1 MVKVNNL
8 HVLLTIKLK
17 GLIYLD
23 LSSLNL
29 NVLQQLTIAVWWKPS
44 EDTSRVLDQNG
55 GKRYTKQGF
64 GKLTWSLEV
73 YRWES
78 RDYTSAVKAEKGS
91 TREQLFNRRTLPQ
104 KHWLEDTKRLRN
116 KSYIRPFK
124 TNGNFVLKNWKTSE
138 QENPTAVFPEYEINQ
153 MLPFHICTAGSPQL
167 IQKGWHSV
175 PTSSHF
181 PVNRKLL
188 SLLKTV
194 DSSKACRKCVKFL
207 LPSWDAP
214 LHLFLSGQGPLNLR
228 MSASVSCLPCPKQ
241 DLYFLSSSP
250 CRQSRGK
257 TERLQTG

>member
-1 MVKVNNL
+1 MSDRLTARVCFVSLSLCCSRTPALQLMANPLYRRRCCRLQLVHPISSKYLSVPIWSLMVKKNNL

-23 LSSLNL
+23 LSGLNL

-78 RDYTSAVKAEKGS
+78 RDYTRAVKAEKGS

-194 DSSKACRKCVKFL
+194 DSSKACRKCVL
-207 LPSWDAP
+207 
-214 LHLFLSGQGPLNLR
+214 
-228 MSASVSCLPCPKQ
+228 C
-241 DLYFLSSSP
+241 
-250 CRQSRGK
+250 
-257 TERLQTG
+257 